1 MVDTFNNKTIEE
13 IIALGEDVNTEFKTG
28 YTSLPKSVFETVCSF
43 LNTTGGYIF
52 LGIEDNGKIKGINPE
67 FKEKIK
73 KAYTT
78 LCNNKEV
85 INPNIISHL
94 EEITI
99 NNKIV
104 LYTYIE
110 ESSEIHKYKGRV
122 YIRNYEGDFDI
133 SDNIPLITSIYNRK
147 RKIYDEDEVY
157 PHISVDSDLRNDLF
171 DRCRFLVSHGG
182 NKEHIWNNMNNLE
195 LLKSA
200 NLYKYDK
207 ETGKYGVTLAGI
219 MLFGKD
225 EVIRDINPYCRTDC
239 LYRIDDL
246 DRYDDRDFVETNLLD
261 MYDRILAFITKHTL
275 DRFALDVKEIRRI
288 SPRGIMAREMVI
300 NTLMHRD
307 IRDGHTSRIIIYK
320 DKIICENPN
329 SFRTMKNIDIKNYT
343 PFTKNPTLAKFF
355 KEIGYADELGSG
367 VRRITENSLLYSGK
381 LPIFEDKEMFRL
393 TIPLLR
399 GKVAIEESN
408 NLNKVQIK
416 IINVIANNSK
426 ITKREISETINEP
439 LRTVERNMLDLKNN
453 NIIERVGSKKTG
465 YWKLKNIKNNTSDSG
480 GINGGLSGGI
490 NGGLNDIQEKII
502 NVIANNN
509 KITKREISETI
520 NEPLRTVERNMLNL
534 KNNNIIERVGSNKTG
549 CWKINN

>member
-28 YTSLPKSVFETVCSF
+28 YTSLPKSIFETVCSF

-73 KAYTT
+73 KDYTT
-78 LCNNKEV
+78 LCNNKEI

-110 ESSEIHKYKGRV
+110 ESSEIHKYKSRV

-157 PHISVDSDLRNDLF
+157 PHVSVDNDLRNDLF

-182 NKEHIWNNMNNLE
+182 NKEHIWNNMSNLE

-219 MLFGKD
+219 MLFGRD

-393 TIPLLR
+393 TIPLVK
-399 GKVAIEESN
+399 GVINEGQIELNRTQQNIIDLISN
-408 NLNKVQIK
+408 NSRI
-416 IINVIANNSK
+416 
-426 ITKREISETINEP
+426 TINEMAGV
-439 LRTVERNMLDLKNN
+439 LRLTEKTIDRNIKKLKEIG
-453 NIIERVGSKKTG
+453 IIERMGNKQYGYWKVIGKPNDKEEKNIVDNLIDTNTYEIEKNIFDLIQKNKMITQKEMSEILKISDKTIKRYIEKLKNKGLIVRDGSKKTG
-465 YWKLKNIKNNTSDSG
+465 YWK
-480 GINGGLSGGI
+480 
-490 NGGLNDIQEKII
+490 
-502 NVIANNN
+502 
-509 KITKREISETI
+509 
-520 NEPLRTVERNMLNL
+520 
-534 KNNNIIERVGSNKTG
+534 
-549 CWKINN
+549 INN

>member
-28 YTSLPKSVFETVCSF
+28 YTSLPKSIFETVCSF

-73 KAYTT
+73 KDYTT
-78 LCNNKEV
+78 LCNNKEI

-110 ESSEIHKYKGRV
+110 ESSEIHKYKSRV

-157 PHISVDSDLRNDLF
+157 PHVSVDNDLRNDLF

-182 NKEHIWNNMNNLE
+182 NKEHIWNNMSNLE

-219 MLFGKD
+219 MLFGRD

-367 VRRITENSLLYSGK
+367 VRRITENSLLYSSK

-393 TIPLLR
+393 TIPLVK
-399 GKVAIEESN
+399 GVINEGQIELNRTQQNIIDLISN
-408 NLNKVQIK
+408 NSRI
-416 IINVIANNSK
+416 
-426 ITKREISETINEP
+426 TINEMAGV
-439 LRTVERNMLDLKNN
+439 LRLTEKTIDRNIKKLKEIG
-453 NIIERVGSKKTG
+453 IIERMGNKQYGYWKVIGKPNDKEEKNIVDNLIDTNTYEIEKNIFDLIQKNKMITQKEMSEILKISDKTIKRYIEKLKNKGLIVRDGSKKTG
-465 YWKLKNIKNNTSDSG
+465 YWK
-480 GINGGLSGGI
+480 
-490 NGGLNDIQEKII
+490 
-502 NVIANNN
+502 
-509 KITKREISETI
+509 
-520 NEPLRTVERNMLNL
+520 
-534 KNNNIIERVGSNKTG
+534 
-549 CWKINN
+549 INN